1 MEIDITKLPTFYINM
16 KNEKER
22 NRKTK
27 QTLKDL
33 GFKNVTRIPGVL
45 GSKLDI
51 RCMSGCKDCSFYRF
65 SGTSAAFLNAF
76 KKAKKINGPILILED
91 DIILSDNFK
100 TVFTIPD
107 NADAFYLGTS
117 EGAIRPFTSDYMNRE
132 WMPPEFSDDLGNGI
146 HKLYNMTSAHAIVY
160 ISDRFKNVVQECC
173 RYTFQTGVP
182 HDVYLTKFMK
192 FYNIYISNH
201 PTFWQD
207 GLFKMTGN
215 DLVDYN
221 TPRQK
226 ESPGN
231 N

>member
-22 NRKTK
+22 NRRTR
-27 QTLKDL
+27 QTLSDL
-33 GFKNVTRIPGVL
+33 GFTNVTRIDGVN
-45 GSKLDI
+45 GKKLKLM
-51 RCMSGCKDCSFYRF
+51 CPEGCSDCFFYRYL
-65 SGTSAAFLNAF
+65 GTSAAFLNAF

-91 DIILSDNFK
+91 DIILSDNFQ
-100 TVFTIPD
+100 TLFEIPD
-107 NADAFYLGTS
+107 NADAFYIGNS
-117 EGAIRPFTSDYMNRE
+117 EGAIRPLTPDYVNRE

-146 HKLYNMTSAHAIVY
+146 HKLYNMTSAHAVVY
-160 ISDRFKNVVQECC
+160 ISDRFKEIVQECC
-173 RYTFQTGVP
+173 QQTFRNGVP
-182 HDVYLTKFMK
+182 HDVYLTKFMR

-221 TPRQK
+221 TTRQK
-226 ESPGN
+226 EKPGN